1 MYVSG
6 LDPRCG
12 PESPGGTSQKYW
24 LSPQET
30 WFPLLGIC
38 VLKAFQDEKHFGL
51 LFEAGTKLY
60 FSCTKAVH
68 TARPHAPGDR
78 SLGDVL
84 VTRNPQPPRPL
95 WGHRVRPRISVLSH
109 SWVGTVLPTVVRH
122 PGGKWAPPGS
132 GDGEHVREPRFLK
145 GRPSPHGGQGCR
157 RPGGWAGRWA
167 EASSRPPPPLGLPAR
182 L

>member
-1 MYVSG
+1 MHVSG

-38 VLKAFQDEKHFGL
+38 VLKAFQDEKHFRL

-84 VTRNPQPPRPL
+84 VTRNPSRLALCGDTELGRASLFFPTAGSAPCCPL
-95 WGHRVRPRISVLSH
+95 WSDIL
-109 SWVGTVLPTVVRH
+109 
-122 PGGKWAPPGS
+122 
-132 GDGEHVREPRFLK
+132 GENGL
-145 GRPSPHGGQGCR
+145 
-157 RPGGWAGRWA
+157 
-167 EASSRPPPPLGLPAR
+167 PLGLEMESM
-182 L
+182 